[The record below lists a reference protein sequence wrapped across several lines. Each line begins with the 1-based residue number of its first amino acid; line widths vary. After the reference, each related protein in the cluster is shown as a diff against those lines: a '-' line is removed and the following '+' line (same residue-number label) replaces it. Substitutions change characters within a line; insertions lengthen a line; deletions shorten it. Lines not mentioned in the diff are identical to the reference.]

1 MLPRAPCTEGLV
13 PYLVFL
19 ECGGDSKRQYLVEGP
34 SSTGCVPFRGQGGPT
49 LSPPS
54 CSLLCHEESGFAP
67 TTHLLPPPSPECVTE
82 PQSDGAGHGWD
93 CDLKPV
99 TWSLRLWATINLC
112 TLVIPGV
119 CYGNRKPTIQAEP
132 EGEKAWEGREGR
144 EREGDSSIFK
154 GVGHRKRISNPH
166 SLDKYTLLGG
176 PGVDPAP
183 YSKQHRYLRYPG
195 TSFLLFYISLCCFCF
210 LSNSRSS

>member
-1 MLPRAPCTEGLV
+1 MHWRLGPLLSVSGMRWRLQEAVSSGRSFQHWVCALQGT
-13 PYLVFL
+13 
-19 ECGGDSKRQYLVEGP
+19 GGSY
-34 SSTGCVPFRGQGGPT
+34 S
-49 LSPPS
+49 LS
-54 CSLLCHEESGFAP
+54 SLLLTS
-67 TTHLLPPPSPECVTE
+67 LPWRKWFCPHNTSAATPSPECVTE

-112 TLVIPGV
+112 TLAIPGI
-119 CYGNRKPTIQAEP
+119 CYGNRKPTIQAET

-154 GVGHRKRISNPH
+154 GVGHRKRINNPH

-183 YSKQHRYLRYPG
+183 YSKQHRYLHYPC